1 MPKLYFETRNGVPVA
16 YRYGEEIE
24 ATKLWVEGG
33 YPTPEAAKEA
43 WALSQKSDVE
53 FCIDCGKHQPYRV
66 EKRRI
71 GGFAR
76 GISFE
81 HDELY
86 AVCAEC
92 GSELYVPKINDLNV
106 DAVLAAY
113 QKAKERGALTHDGE

>member
-1 MPKLYFETRNGVPVA
+1 MPEMYIKYRGDKPIA

-33 YPTPEAAKEA
+33 YPTPEEAKEA
-43 WALSQKSDVE
+43 WARSQKSDMA
-53 FCIDCGKHQPYRV
+53 FCLDCDKYQPYRV

-71 GGFAR
+71 GGFAK
-76 GISFE
+76 GVSFK

-86 AVCAEC
+86 AVCVEC

-106 DAVLAAY
+106 DAVLSAY
-113 QKAKERGALTHDGE
+113 QKAKEDTT